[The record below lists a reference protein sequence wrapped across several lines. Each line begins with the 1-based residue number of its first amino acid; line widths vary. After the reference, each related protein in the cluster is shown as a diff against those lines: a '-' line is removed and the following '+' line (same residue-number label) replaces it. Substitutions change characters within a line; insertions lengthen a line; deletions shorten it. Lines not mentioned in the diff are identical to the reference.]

1 MDESRCSTVDGRP
14 TRAPD
19 QSGSLAWTS
28 PPYED
33 LDMPTSSPRNLLPI
47 VAAYLPV
54 AIGGAALSV
63 LWDVGASPEG
73 GAGDMLLRGTA
84 LTPPLFLPV
93 VLSVAAAAARSEGRR
108 GRVGAGLVTV
118 VAVAF
123 MAGSTANLPNDVAAA
138 RAAGTPIALTA
149 GLAAIHL
156 GLSIGLLHN
165 ALPRLRRQA
174 PAAAGQAMEQ
184 PA

>member
-1 MDESRCSTVDGRP
+1 MDECRCTTMDRRP
-14 TRAPD
+14 TRRVD
-19 QSGSLAWTS
+19 RSGTLASTS
-28 PPYED
+28 HPSRGSQ
-33 LDMPTSSPRNLLPI
+33 MPSSSPRNLLPI

-63 LWDVGASPEG
+63 LWDVGATPEG
-73 GAGDMLLRGTA
+73 GAGDLFLRGTA
-84 LTPPLFLPV
+84 LAPPLFLPV
-93 VLSVAAAAARSEGRR
+93 VLAVAAAAARADGRR
-108 GRVGAGLVTV
+108 GRIGAGFVTLV
-118 VAVAF
+118 AIAF

-156 GLSIGLLHN
+156 GLSVRLLYN
-165 ALPRLRRQA
+165 ALPRLRRRA
-174 PAAAGQAMEQ
+174 AAAAGDLQRQ

>member
-1 MDESRCSTVDGRP
+1 
-14 TRAPD
+14 
-19 QSGSLAWTS
+19 
-28 PPYED
+28 
-33 LDMPTSSPRNLLPI
+33 LLPI

-63 LWDVGASPEG
+63 LWDVGASAEG
-73 GAGDMLLRGTA
+73 GAGDMFLRGTA

-93 VLSVAAAAARSEGRR
+93 VLCAAAVAARAEGRR
-108 GRVGAGLVTV
+108 GGVGAGLVTL

-123 MAGSTANLPNDVAAA
+123 MAGSTANLPNDIAAA
-138 RAAGTPIALTA
+138 RAAGTPIPLTA

-156 GLSIGLLHN
+156 GLSIGLLYN
-165 ALPRLRRQA
+165 ALPRLLRRA
-174 PAAAGQAMEQ
+174 PVDAREAQRQ

>member
-1 MDESRCSTVDGRP
+1 MDECRCSTMDGRP
-14 TRAPD
+14 TRRVD
-19 QSGSLAWTS
+19 RSGTLASTS
-28 PPYED
+28 QPSRGSQ
-33 LDMPTSSPRNLLPI
+33 MPSSSPRNLLPI

-63 LWDVGASPEG
+63 LWDVGATPEG
-73 GAGDMLLRGTA
+73 GASDMFLRGTA

-93 VLSVAAAAARSEGRR
+93 VLAVAAAAARADGRR
-108 GRVGAGLVTV
+108 GRVGAGFVTLV
-118 VAVAF
+118 AIAF

-156 GLSIGLLHN
+156 GLSVGLLYN
-165 ALPRLRRQA
+165 ALPRLRQR
-174 PAAAGQAMEQ
+174 AAADAGDLKRQ

>member
-1 MDESRCSTVDGRP
+1 M
-14 TRAPD
+14 
-19 QSGSLAWTS
+19 
-28 PPYED
+28 
-33 LDMPTSSPRNLLPI
+33 LPI

-54 AIGGAALSV
+54 AIGGAALSI

-73 GAGDMLLRGTA
+73 GAGDMVLRGTA

-93 VLSVAAAAARSEGRR
+93 VLSVAAAAARAEGRG
-108 GRVGAGLVTV
+108 GRVGAGFVTL

-123 MAGSTANLPNDVAAA
+123 MAGSTANLPNDLAAA
-138 RAAGTPIALTA
+138 RAAGTPIVLTA

-156 GLSIGLLHN
+156 GLSIGLLYN
-165 ALPRLRRQA
+165 ALPRLRQGA
-174 PAAAGQAMEQ
+174 PADAREVQQQ